1 MIIGNGIDIVELERI
16 SMLLERQ
23 PRFIM
28 RILTANEQRSY
39 AQLSKRRKV
48 EYVGGRF
55 AAKEAFAKA
64 YGTGIGSEISFQ
76 DIEINN
82 NENGKPMLTCT
93 KLKEA
98 REVHVSVSHS
108 KHYAIANVIIET
120 DVF

>member
-16 SMLLERQ
+16 SKLIERQ
-23 PRFIM
+23 PRFIV
-28 RILTANEQRSY
+28 RVLTLTEQRTY

-64 YGTGIGSEISFQ
+64 YGTGIGSAIGFQ

-82 NENGKPMLTCT
+82 NENGKPMLVCT
-93 KLKEA
+93 KLKEP
-98 REVHVSVSHS
+98 RQVHLSVSHS

-120 DVF
+120 

>member
-16 SMLLERQ
+16 SKLLERQ
-23 PRFIM
+23 PRFIT
-28 RILTANEQRSY
+28 RVLTANEQRSY
-39 AQLSKRRKV
+39 AQLSKSRKI

-76 DIEINN
+76 DIEIIN
-82 NENGKPMLTCT
+82 NENGKPVLNCT

-108 KHYAIANVIIET
+108 KHYALANVIIEA
-120 DVF
+120 